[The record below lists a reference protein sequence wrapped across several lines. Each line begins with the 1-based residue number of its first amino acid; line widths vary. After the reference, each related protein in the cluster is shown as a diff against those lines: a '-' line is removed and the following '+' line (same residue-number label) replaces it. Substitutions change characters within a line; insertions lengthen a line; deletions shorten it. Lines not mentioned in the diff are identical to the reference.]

1 MEATSGV
8 LRIGLMVVSNTSTM
22 TLGRSSQV
30 QSNTGSSRRLRSDN
44 QLPGTTSH
52 EGFHDT
58 KQWHFP
64 VVYGKTYLLCSVA
77 ITAA

>member
-30 QSNTGSSRRLRSDN
+30 QSIRDRVD
-44 QLPGTTSH
+44 
-52 EGFHDT
+52 
-58 KQWHFP
+58 
-64 VVYGKTYLLCSVA
+64 VYGVTISCPGLPAMKGSMTQSSG
-77 ITAA
+77 TFR